1 MRSHFLLSQR
11 LWSPKH
17 SKHLTA
23 KLSLITVNLVDR
35 VQCARSFAKQLKFKI
50 KWLEG
55 SCYPDSKVIT
65 NSNQPCLLYYMS
77 NTVKQVQQRSCCAIY
92 LSYSNSSSPIK
103 KDKLCRLTLG
113 ECELELFEV
122 TNKHGFLARL
132 QSEQWGLVIPSLT
145 KGLSVRQKRKG
156 TVSEIQLTFKRSDRL
171 LLP

>member
-1 MRSHFLLSQR
+1 M
-11 LWSPKH
+11 
-17 SKHLTA
+17 
-23 KLSLITVNLVDR
+23 VDR

-65 NSNQPCLLYYMS
+65 NSNQPYLL
-77 NTVKQVQQRSCCAIY
+77 SCCAIY

-132 QSEQWGLVIPSLT
+132 QREQWVLVIPSLT

-156 TVSEIQLTFKRSDRL
+156 TVSQIQLTFKRSDRL